1 MRFLGIRNW
10 HDGGVALVEDQ
21 KLIFSYEAEKDS
33 MPRFSEC
40 RDYGDLF
47 RLLADCPPVDVL
59 AYVSQYEHNNGFS
72 HLYTGIAHE
81 LTKSDEFRLFDRTIF
96 TYESTHARAHIFSSW
111 SMSPYPEGTPFYALV
126 WEGVL
131 GTFYHVDENLN
142 ISEMPDQN
150 EAHGTL
156 MYGPGSVYSSLFFL
170 ATRKKEDFY
179 DISLAGKVMALA
191 AYGNKDS
198 KPRDPVILTALDKLF
213 SREFYFRSLELDP
226 NDAYFDDFN
235 FLKEGVQ
242 SRVFKDFAY
251 LVQTRI
257 FEVFHQYAKEH
268 ITEKLP
274 LIIGGGC
281 GLNCDWNSAW
291 KASGIFS
298 GVFVPPCTNDTGLA
312 IGLAAEA
319 QYIHTGKSKISWS
332 PYAGQQ
338 FVHDAA
344 DFSGFKETTLDCD
357 FLADFLAADN
367 RVIAWLQGA
376 CEIGPR
382 ALCNRS
388 LLGAPFYKAMQERLN
403 VIKNREQYRPIA
415 PVCLEEYV
423 SDYFEWEGESPYM
436 LHFQKV
442 RIPDALLAVTHVD
455 NTARVQT
462 VRRDQNEKIHDLLTA
477 FRNKTGIGVL
487 CNTSLNFLGKGFINR
502 TSDVVKYAR
511 QVGLDGFVIDD
522 KFYIKE

>member
-10 HDGGVALVEDQ
+10 HDGGVALVEDGQ
-21 KLIFSYEAEKDS
+21 LVFSHEAEKDS
-33 MPRFSEC
+33 MPRFSYC

-59 AYVSQYEHNNGFS
+59 AYVSQYEHSNGFT
-72 HLYTGIAHE
+72 HLYIGVSDT
-81 LTKSDEFRLFDRTIF
+81 LTKSEEYQLFNRKIY
-96 TYESTHARAHIFSSW
+96 TYESTHARSHIFSSW
-111 SMSPYPEGTPFYALV
+111 AMAPYPDRTPFYALI

-131 GTFYHVDENLN
+131 GTFYEVDENMN
-142 ISEMPDQN
+142 MMEMPNQN
-150 EAHGTL
+150 EPHGTL

-170 ATRKKEDFY
+170 ASRKKEDLY

-191 AYGNKDS
+191 AYGRKNS
-198 KPRDPVILTALDKLF
+198 SVRNPMLLTALDKIF
-213 SREFYFRSLELDP
+213 SSEFYFKALELDA
-226 NDAYFDDFN
+226 NHEYFDDFN

-242 SRVFKDFAY
+242 SQIFRDFAF
-251 LVQTRI
+251 LVQNRI
-257 FEVFHQYAKEH
+257 FDVFHNYAKEH
-268 ITEKLP
+268 MTEKRP
-274 LIIGGGC
+274 LVIGGGC

-291 KASGIFS
+291 KASGIFTD
-298 GVFVPPCTNDTGLA
+298 VFVPPCTNDTGLA

-319 QYIHTGKSKISWS
+319 QFFHTGNSKISWS
-332 PYAGQQ
+332 PYSGQK
-338 FVHDAA
+338 FVHEEV
-344 DFSGFKETTLDCD
+344 DFSGFKEMALDYD
-357 FLADFLAADN
+357 VLAEFLATDN
-367 RVIAWLQGA
+367 RVIAWLQGS

-388 LLGAPFYKAMQERLN
+388 LLGAPFHKAMQERLN
-403 VIKNREQYRPIA
+403 LIKKREPYRPIA

-423 SDYFEWEGESPYM
+423 SEYFEWEGESPYM

-442 RIPDALLAVTHVD
+442 RNPHSLQAVTHVD

-462 VRRDQNEKIHDLLTA
+462 VRRDQNERIYDLLTA
-477 FRNKTGIGVL
+477 FKKKTDIGVL

-511 QVGLDGFVIDD
+511 QVGLDGFVIDN